1 MHGRSDLEA
10 YARSTWRSFER
21 LVEPRSG
28 LPADYIGAD
37 LSSPTRAAYTSPT
50 NIAMYL
56 WATLVARDLSILPNE
71 AAVRR
76 LGEALESL
84 SALERHEATGQFYNW
99 YDVATLDKLT
109 RWPEPPHATV
119 HPFASSVDN
128 GWLGSALVMIANAV
142 PALAGRAWQLALSM
156 NFRSFYDAHAKGV
169 GPGLLRGGFWP
180 RGAEPPGSEALPRD
194 DYAGTGESV
203 VYTAHH
209 YGAFNAET
217 RITSYLAIA
226 LGQVP
231 PEHYF
236 APFRTFP
243 DLEGWA
249 QKSRPSGHWRSYHG
263 VDVFEGA
270 YEYRGRRLLPTWGG
284 SMFEA
289 LMPALVVPE
298 KRWGKRSW
306 ALTHPLYVQAQI
318 EFGLEEARYGYWGF
332 SPALDPAGGYRE
344 YGVPALGMDPLG
356 YAADAERRTLF
367 YTGPDVALEG
377 RRDYGSGIVTPHAV
391 FLALDFAPDAALQN
405 LAALRRNFPALYGTG
420 GFRDSVNVVTGAVAK
435 RYLAL
440 DQGMV
445 LAAIGNRLLGDRLQG
460 YLARTLQPAIEPLM
474 ACEEFSVGEL
484 ALREEPA
491 ACA

>member
-21 LVEPRSG
+21 LVEPGSG
-28 LPADYIGAD
+28 LPADSIGAE
-37 LSSPTRAAYTSPT
+37 LGAATRAAYTSPT
-50 NIAMYL
+50 DIAMYL
-56 WATLVARDLSILPNE
+56 WAALAARDLCLMSNAE
-71 AAVRR
+71 AVRR
-76 LGEALESL
+76 LGAALESL
-84 SALERHEATGQFYNW
+84 SVLERHEASGQFYNW

-109 RWPEPPHATV
+109 RWPEPPHGAV
-119 HPFASSVDN
+119 YPFASSVDN
-128 GWLGSALVMIANAV
+128 GWLASALVMIRNAV
-142 PALAGRAWQLALSM
+142 PALAERASGLVSSM
-156 NFRSFYDAHAKGV
+156 NFRCFYDAHAKGA

-180 RGAEPPGSEALPRD
+180 RGAEPPSSAALPRD
-194 DYAGTGESV
+194 DYAATGESV

-217 RITSYLAIA
+217 RIASYLGIA
-226 LGQVP
+226 LGQLP

-236 APFRTFP
+236 APFRTLP
-243 DLEGWA
+243 EREGWA
-249 QKSRPSGHWRSYHG
+249 QKARPSGHWRHYHG

-298 KRWGKRSW
+298 RRWGTRSW

-356 YAADAERRTLF
+356 YPADAERRTLF
-367 YTGPDVALEG
+367 STSPDASGGGP
-377 RRDYGSGIVTPHAV
+377 RDYGAGIVTPHAA
-391 FLALDFAPDAALQN
+391 FLALDFAPDAALDN
-405 LAALRRNFPALYGTG
+405 LAALRRAFPTLYGAG
-420 GFRDSVNVVTGAVAK
+420 GFKDSVNVVTGSVAE

-445 LAAIGNRLLGDRLQG
+445 LAAIANRLLADRLQG
-460 YLARTLQPAIEPLM
+460 YLARTLRPVLEPLM
-474 ACEEFSVGEL
+474 ACEEFNVGAVLEVVPR
-484 ALREEPA
+484 AS
-491 ACA
+491 